1 MQHHNQIK
9 VNTKKIRKREI
20 EMLEEVVGL
29 SMWEVQIL
37 SLRKAKTTKTK
48 TV

>member
-20 EMLEEVVGL
+20 EMLEEVGL